1 MRIVLN
7 KYNINLYS
15 TGTKNKAFF
24 VERFNYTL
32 GNKFK
37 PILYDSFD
45 WLSLLPKIIKSYNN
59 SYHTTIKM
67 KPKDVNKENERQLLE
82 TVYMIT
88 LTNKKPKFEVGDR
101 IRLSN
106 MVDIF
111 RNKLKTNWTEEIF
124 TVVEKRVYN
133 VWIYFVSDLN
143 GEKIK
148 EGIYEAE
155 MQLTLL

>member
-1 MRIVLN
+1 I
-7 KYNINLYS
+7 
-15 TGTKNKAFF
+15 
-24 VERFNYTL
+24 TL

-45 WLSLLPKIIKSYNN
+45 WISPLPKIIKSYNN
-59 SYHTTIKM
+59 SYNTTIKM
-67 KPKDVNKENERQLLE
+67 KPKDVNKGNERTLLE

-88 LTNKKPKFEVGDR
+88 LTNKKTKFEVGDR
-101 IRLSN
+101 VRLSN
-106 MVDIF
+106 MVDVY